1 MCFAD
6 SQILREISH
15 SDSHSHEVS
24 AKPPSVVLYLDGKA
38 GLWGSECLGIGSLHV
53 QPVVKA
59 FESVIHII
67 HNTDIHPL
75 PGWRRA

>member
-6 SQILREISH
+6 SQILREISI

-38 GLWGSECLGIGSLHV
+38 GLWGSECLGIVSLHV